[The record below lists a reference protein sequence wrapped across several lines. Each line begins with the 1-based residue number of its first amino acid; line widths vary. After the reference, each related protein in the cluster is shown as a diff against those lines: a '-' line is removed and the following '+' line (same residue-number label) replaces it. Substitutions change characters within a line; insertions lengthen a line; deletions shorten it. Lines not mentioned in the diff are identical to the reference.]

1 MSRAMRGP
9 IVDCARLGDDGSP
22 ERLIG
27 TSEQSIMKIAKHPA
41 VDKAVRIVTKRDARI
56 EVLAYE

>member
-1 MSRAMRGP
+1 
-9 IVDCARLGDDGSP
+9 
-22 ERLIG
+22 
-27 TSEQSIMKIAKHPA
+27 MKIAKHPA